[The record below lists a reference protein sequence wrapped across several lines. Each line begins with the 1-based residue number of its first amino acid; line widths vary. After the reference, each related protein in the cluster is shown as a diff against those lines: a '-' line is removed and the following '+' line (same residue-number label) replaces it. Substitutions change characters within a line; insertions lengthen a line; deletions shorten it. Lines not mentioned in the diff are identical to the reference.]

1 MASSSSAWLRLACAK
16 LEAGRCACDMLD
28 DVGEEDLE
36 GDLDFTG
43 GTRCLVSVSWRDVA
57 DKAGERV
64 LPRVEEVGPPAG
76 DALGFILK
84 LAYLDFVRPAR
95 APIGRFQ

>member
-1 MASSSSAWLRLACAK
+1 MACAR
-16 LEAGRCACDMLD
+16 LEEGRRACDVLD
-28 DVGEEDLE
+28 NVGE

-43 GTRCLVSVSWRDVA
+43 GCRCLVSGCDVA

-64 LPRVEEVGPPAG
+64 LPRVGEICPPAG
-76 DALGFILK
+76 DALGLILR

>member
-1 MASSSSAWLRLACAK
+1 MASPASAWLRVACAE
-16 LEAGRCACDMLD
+16 LEEGRCACDVLD
-28 DVGEEDLE
+28 DVVEE
-36 GDLDFTG
+36 DLDFTG